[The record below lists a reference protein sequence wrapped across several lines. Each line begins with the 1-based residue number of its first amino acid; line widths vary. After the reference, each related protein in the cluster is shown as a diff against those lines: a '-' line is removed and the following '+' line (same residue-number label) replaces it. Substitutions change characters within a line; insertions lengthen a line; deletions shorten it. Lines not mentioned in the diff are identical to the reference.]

1 MFKSELIGPGLE
13 VFDADWRTLALESLD
28 ISLMVLH
35 NVNLS
40 SSRLGNLIAGGTG
53 FDCCNLDGADLRG
66 AWIYDW
72 ISGDSTEFD
81 NPMDM
86 LPSLASA
93 SVWDTDYFKLETQV
107 LEDDVQQV
115 CGFSELRRWKRSANI
130 FSSSLRGSN
139 LSDANLS
146 GIEID
151 YCDFSGAELSRARL
165 RYTTFEEVSLKGAIL
180 TDVDLT
186 GATFRSVDL
195 SGVNL
200 SSANLLDVTMQDVIL
215 DGVIGMQK

>member
-72 ISGDSTEFD
+72 IS
-81 NPMDM
+81 
-86 LPSLASA
+86 
-93 SVWDTDYFKLETQV
+93 
-107 LEDDVQQV
+107 
-115 CGFSELRRWKRSANI
+115 
-130 FSSSLRGSN
+130 
-139 LSDANLS
+139 
-146 GIEID
+146 
-151 YCDFSGAELSRARL
+151 
-165 RYTTFEEVSLKGAIL
+165 
-180 TDVDLT
+180 
-186 GATFRSVDL
+186 
-195 SGVNL
+195 
-200 SSANLLDVTMQDVIL
+200 
-215 DGVIGMQK
+215 